1 MTFALRPDVSATD
14 TEYGMVLLDEAD
26 GRYWQ
31 LNSTGALV
39 LRALL
44 EGATSQQTAQ
54 RLSERYPA
62 LPRERAADDV
72 AALVRSLTAARL
84 VVTA

>member
-14 TEYGMVLLDEAD
+14 TDYGMVLLDESN

-31 LNSTGALV
+31 LNSTGALI

-44 EGATSQQTAQ
+44 EGATPAQTAQ
-54 RLSERYPA
+54 RLGESYPA
-62 LPRERAADDV
+62 LAPERTAGDV
-72 AALVRSLTAARL
+72 AAFIHSLTEARL